1 MGLFNNILHTI
12 GARSDSD
19 WNTHRAYERGD
30 ITRETRNESL
40 RDNYRRENDSMRE
53 NTYQTP
59 VDHAIRGANR
69 FIR

>member
-30 ITRETRNESL
+30 ITSNNG
-40 RDNYRRENDSMRE
+40 D
-53 NTYQTP
+53 
-59 VDHAIRGANR
+59 V
-69 FIR
+69 